1 MEEGENLYCKF
12 IDTNLYLYSYWWLL
26 IIIQVHYFKKSFFVL
41 KSFSTFIIAAC
52 CSYFPNRILVC
63 MY

>member
-26 IIIQVHYFKKSFFVL
+26 IIIQVHYLKNPFFV
-41 KSFSTFIIAAC
+41 
-52 CSYFPNRILVC
+52 
-63 MY
+63 